1 MDALN
6 LNGEVVNAVVNK
18 VVHRVV
24 KAWQLKE
31 EEEEA
36 ERQWRRLESDPR
48 YDAAWWEA
56 VQRLSDYHRKHVRE
70 QLQQPHS
77 AYLGDAVL
85 QCLSC
90 QCIIIGL
97 PRMRTHLTKRHNYNE
112 ISIMNRVNVMEE
124 GREFLFCKD
133 CGYEAE
139 RGFELANH
147 QRLDCKLDWG
157 GGGGGDCCDRDVDC
171 PIQPSTRTLTADT
184 VKQEEE
190 EEEAVGDDGD

>member
-1 MDALN
+1 MDAQSIRLSDD
-6 LNGEVVNAVVNK
+6 VIRVVVNK
-18 VVHRVV
+18 AVHRCA
-24 KAWQLKE
+24 KKLQLKE
-31 EEEEA
+31 EEEEV
-36 ERQWRRLESDPR
+36 ERQWRRLKSDPR

-56 VQRLSDYHRKHVRE
+56 VQRLSEHHRRHVRE
-70 QLQQPHS
+70 QLQQTQS

-97 PRMRTHLTKRHNYNE
+97 FRMRDHLAQRHSYNE
-112 ISIMNRVNVMEE
+112 ISILNMVNVMEE

-133 CGYEAE
+133 CDYEVE

-147 QRLDCKLDWG
+147 RRLDCTFG
-157 GGGGGDCCDRDVDC
+157 GGGGGECGDRDFDC
-171 PIQPSTRTLTADT
+171 PIQLSTRTLTADT

-190 EEEAVGDDGD
+190 EEEDVGDDD